1 MGFLFKITNDVLIK
15 IKQQI
20 IETELQSI
28 CFDFESWETWPFYRN
43 FSHEHFLQFIL
54 FMSGANDSLLVLFGV

>member
-1 MGFLFKITNDVLIK
+1 LNIETQIKTINSEMGFLFKITNDVLIK

-28 CFDFESWETWPFYRN
+28 CFDFES
-43 FSHEHFLQFIL
+43 
-54 FMSGANDSLLVLFGV
+54 